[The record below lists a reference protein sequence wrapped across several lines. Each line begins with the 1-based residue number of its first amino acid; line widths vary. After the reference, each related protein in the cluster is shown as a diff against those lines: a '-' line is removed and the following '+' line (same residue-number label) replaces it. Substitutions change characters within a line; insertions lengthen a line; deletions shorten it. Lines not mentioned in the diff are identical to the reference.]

1 MYQTM
6 LTHTF
11 ESSTSEYHRSSV
23 NEEIYPADDGN
34 TSEQEETKKKKHK
47 KRKHKNRM
55 QFPKMKK
62 RQEISTNVM
71 ELDEEKT
78 AVYQSMTMKDPVL

>member
-23 NEEIYPADDGN
+23 NEDFPADDGN
-34 TSEQEETKKKKHK
+34 TS
-47 KRKHKNRM
+47 
-55 QFPKMKK
+55 
-62 RQEISTNVM
+62 
-71 ELDEEKT
+71 D
-78 AVYQSMTMKDPVL
+78 